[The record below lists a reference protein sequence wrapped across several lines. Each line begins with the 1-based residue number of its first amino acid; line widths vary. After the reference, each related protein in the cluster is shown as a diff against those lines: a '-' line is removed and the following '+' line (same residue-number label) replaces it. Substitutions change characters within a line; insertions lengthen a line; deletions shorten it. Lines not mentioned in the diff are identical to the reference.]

1 MTWLIITQ
9 LMVKFKILLIFEKAF
24 INQAEGLS
32 VGVFLITS
40 PQLDEKATL
49 ILVLKAQKGSSLI
62 ISFIICSI
70 PKRSSI
76 MLLRNLNQLLR
87 VLLLFWSLQI
97 HSMYFSSILSIH
109 RQALYN
115 AHHKQSLILCQLH
128 RLAFY
133 SSECQ
138 IHALSFQ

>member
-1 MTWLIITQ
+1 
-9 LMVKFKILLIFEKAF
+9 MVKFKILLIFEKAF

-40 PQLDEKATL
+40 PQLEEKATL

-87 VLLLFWSLQI
+87 VLLLF
-97 HSMYFSSILSIH
+97 
-109 RQALYN
+109 
-115 AHHKQSLILCQLH
+115 
-128 RLAFY
+128 
-133 SSECQ
+133 
-138 IHALSFQ
+138 